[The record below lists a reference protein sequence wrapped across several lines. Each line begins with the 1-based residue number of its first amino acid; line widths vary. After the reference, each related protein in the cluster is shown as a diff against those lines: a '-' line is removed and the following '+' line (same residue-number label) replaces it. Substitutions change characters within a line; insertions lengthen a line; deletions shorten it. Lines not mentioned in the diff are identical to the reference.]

1 MYWADTKILST
12 STECTYTSVQSNG
25 YLMKWLLFIPHSN
38 FFFFFFSRILF
49 FISSKE
55 KRKNH
60 SLFQTDVQWSSK
72 SLVTKEVIRKK
83 SGGGEKSLSKLYL
96 TNTLLLG
103 VVCCYIIYEVVH
115 YSGFVWRLCDVLFEL
130 SPVDERN
137 PKRKTLNRKRNMT
150 SRHKQICQGKEWYCL
165 E

>member
-1 MYWADTKILST
+1 
-12 STECTYTSVQSNG
+12 
-25 YLMKWLLFIPHSN
+25 MKSLLFIPHSN
-38 FFFFFFSRILF
+38 FFFSRGFYFL
-49 FISSKE
+49 SPQ
-55 KRKNH
+55 KRKERTTACSKQMYNG
-60 SLFQTDVQWSSK
+60 VQSQ
-72 SLVTKEVIRKK
+72 LVTKEVIRKK
-83 SGGGEKSLSKLYL
+83 SGGKKSLSKLYL

-137 PKRKTLNRKRNMT
+137 PKRKTLNRKRNMAC
-150 SRHKQICQGKEWYCL
+150 RHKQICQGKECYCL